1 MHKLDAE
8 TRRGIGKDKAD
19 MMLHYYVDGP
29 NWLQQNKAPRKRQQE
44 IMDMDATTDE
54 WIVWKI

>member
-8 TRRGIGKDKAD
+8 TRRGIGKDKPD

-29 NWLQQNKAPRKRQQE
+29 N
-44 IMDMDATTDE
+44 
-54 WIVWKI
+54 